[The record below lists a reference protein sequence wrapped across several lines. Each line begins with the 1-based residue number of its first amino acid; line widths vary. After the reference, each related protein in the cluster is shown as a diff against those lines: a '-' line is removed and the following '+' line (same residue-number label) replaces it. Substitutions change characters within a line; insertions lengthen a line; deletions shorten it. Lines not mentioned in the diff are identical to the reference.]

1 MLRAA
6 VATPFFMS
14 KSHPDFLIHSVHSSG
29 ISRACAQSQQRL
41 AKPAAVPTPAITVA
55 TPEAELETIDMAAV
69 EADTQVALDAAS
81 SKSSFSFKV
90 LTVNIHKG
98 FTFFNRKFIL
108 PELREAVRS
117 VGADVVFLQEVT
129 GTHTKHGE
137 RFENYPETPHYE
149 FLADTIWPQTAYGR
163 NAVYTNG
170 DHGNAVLSKF
180 PIVRFENR
188 DVSISGPERRGLLHC
203 ELQIPGR
210 SVTVHAI
217 CVHLGLMET
226 HREQQMKMLCDLVRD
241 EIPATSPVVVAG
253 DFNDWRHRAHAVLE
267 NGADLHEVF
276 VQAHGKAART
286 FPARLPVLRLDRI
299 YVRNAIGHAPVV
311 LPSRPW
317 SHLSD
322 HAPLAAE
329 IEL

>member
-1 MLRAA
+1 
-6 VATPFFMS
+6 MS
-14 KSHPDFLIHSVHSSG
+14 PADRDSSHRPLASSKRP
-29 ISRACAQSQQRL
+29 SRVVGQS
-41 AKPAAVPTPAITVA
+41 APEVFTESEKP
-55 TPEAELETIDMAAV
+55 IDMAAV
-69 EADTQVALDAAS
+69 RADTQAALAAAS
-81 SKSSFSFKV
+81 ADNSFSFKV

-129 GTHTKHGE
+129 GSHIKHPGK
-137 RFENYPETPHYE
+137 FDNFPEAPHYE
-149 FLADTIWPQTAYGR
+149 FLADTIWPQFAYGQ

-170 DHGNAVLSKF
+170 HHGNAVLSKF

-203 ELQIPGR
+203 ELKIPGR
-210 SVTVHAI
+210 AVNVHAI
-217 CVHLGLMET
+217 CVHLGLIEN
-226 HREQQMKMLCDLVRD
+226 HRVQQMNMLCDLVRN
-241 EIPATSPVVVAG
+241 EIPAHAPVVVAG
-253 DFNDWRHRAHAVLE
+253 DFNDWRLRAHSVLE

-276 VQAHGKAART
+276 VQAHGRAART

-311 LPSRPW
+311 LPSHPW